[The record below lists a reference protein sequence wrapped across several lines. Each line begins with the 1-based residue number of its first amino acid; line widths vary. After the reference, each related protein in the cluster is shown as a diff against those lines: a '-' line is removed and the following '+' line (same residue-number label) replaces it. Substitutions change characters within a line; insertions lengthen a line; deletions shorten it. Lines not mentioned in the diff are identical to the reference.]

1 MWKLFFF
8 NAHLS
13 FLCISQR
20 PQITE
25 WWHSKKKKRVLASNF
40 SPKNPLC
47 VIPIFHWTWG
57 VTHLSPVCWFHSVNS
72 VSVDVSHSVSPNS
85 ETPWTCSHQAPL
97 SRGFSRQEH
106 WSVLPCPPPG
116 DLPDSRTESG
126 SPASQADSYCLSPQ
140 GSPQETHRTFLKCP
154 GKRSDVSQTWNA
166 WLLHCLDLIS

>member
-1 MWKLFFF
+1 MY
-8 NAHLS
+8 
-13 FLCISQR
+13 
-20 PQITE
+20 ITKTTDNRMMAFK
-25 WWHSKKKKRVLASNF
+25 KKKKRVLASNF

-116 DLPDSRTESG
+116 DLPDSRTESR

-166 WLLHCLDLIS
+166 WLLRCLDLIS